1 MAAVSRVHVIFV
13 LVSFV
18 LFQAAEARCPDG
30 CDCEPGIFPVDVT
43 CTGEKILSIPQNIPI
58 FTTSLTITNTGITE
72 VRADDLKALKR
83 LRTLLLPNNKIS
95 TIDSGAFDELSRLE
109 FFDISG
115 NVLNSF
121 PSGLFKNCKLLK
133 ELNGATNHIS
143 SLPEDL
149 LSGLAHMESL
159 NLYDNNITVLS
170 PNIFKDTSRLN
181 SLDLSNNK
189 ITKIS
194 KTLFSNTRL
203 NKIVLNDNM
212 ISTIDDGAFAGMETL
227 GAIDIYLHNNQLTS
241 VTNNTFKI
249 SERGGIETLTLHDN
263 KIATLESGSFES
275 ADQMSELDLSYNML
289 AQVSLPGLRS
299 IETVSLNSNKLKS
312 PPAGLS
318 DAAETL
324 TTLDLY
330 DNEMNEIPAGAFQGL
345 RNLNRLNLANS
356 LKVNG
361 TLNAQAFCNLRS
373 LESLVLDEDHL
384 QSVPTNALNC
394 ITTLTSLTLSYNRI
408 DNVTSDFGKSSNLLE
423 LYLKDNSISMVP
435 TNILMPYPKLV
446 RIDMT
451 DNSITHLS
459 SNSFPNTKL
468 ATLVLEGNHISFIES
483 GAFVGLSSLETVN
496 LANNQASY
504 LPGNIFSGFKNL
516 SKVSLENN
524 PWACDCLMKD
534 FARWL
539 NMSGPML
546 EIEVECRSPSKYF
559 GKKLR
564 DLDVDELTCDD
575 CKPQTFAP
583 KIDQSGGQVQGTV
596 GKDTVLTCNVTACP
610 QAEIFW
616 TIPQSPGVELS
627 KYSSQYNKFRV
638 NNLNGTLTVKNTVA
652 SDAGDYHCKAFNG
665 LGSDSKVV
673 KLTIM

>member
-13 LVSFV
+13 LVCFV

-95 TIDSGAFDELSRLE
+95 TIDAGAFDELSRLE

-115 NVLNSF
+115 NVLDSF
-121 PSGLFKNCKLLK
+121 PSGLFKNCRLLK
-133 ELNGATNHIS
+133 ELNGASNHIS

-149 LSGLAHMESL
+149 LSGLAHIESL

-227 GAIDIYLHNNQLTS
+227 GSIDIYLHNNQLTS

-263 KIATLESGSFES
+263 KIATLESGSLES

-299 IETVSLNSNKLKS
+299 IETVSLNSNKLKR

-330 DNEMNEIPAGAFQGL
+330 DNEMDEIPAGAFQGL

-384 QSVPTNALNC
+384 QSVPTDALNC

-435 TNILMPYPKLV
+435 INILMPYTNLV

-451 DNSITHLS
+451 SNSITHLS

-516 SKVSLENN
+516 SKVSLDNN

-539 NMSGPML
+539 NMSDPML

-575 CKPQTFAP
+575 CKPQTSAP

-627 KYSSQYNKFRV
+627 KYSTQYNKFQV
-638 NNLNGTLTVKNTVA
+638 NNLNGTLTVKNTIA

-673 KLTIM
+673 KLTVM